1 MDLSRFKQQHKQFQE
16 MINRFKCDTPQ
27 HNTINREVYHTL
39 SPYKRAVDEYRNE
52 INAMGVYDDNEFDT
66 IFFYRLSRIV
76 SVAFVIADR
85 EGQLIIKV
93 GLITPNTP
101 QPNSETITMTYDN
114 YKVAINGF
122 NREVREMGYKGFK
135 NRYSLIKFKEIF
147 LKHFNK
153 EKAEATNF
161 KIEYAKPILESSIT
175 DEAIALKKA
184 KRAYNTKSNK
194 LIKANQ
200 EFREKVRAYEKELK
214 EELKI
219 DKLTKDTQTAQSNLY
234 DKNVEVLNK
243 LKSTY
248 SNDKRFTMSFSFET
262 VRKAF
267 NELINH

>member
-1 MDLSRFKQQHKQFQE
+1 MSQTRFKDQQKQFVE

-27 HNTINREVYHTL
+27 HDTIKREVYHTL

-52 INAMGVYDDNEFDT
+52 INAMGVYNDNEFDS
-66 IFFYRLSRIV
+66 IFFYRLDRTV

-85 EGQLIIKV
+85 EGALIIKV

-114 YKVAINGF
+114 YKAAINGF

-153 EKAEATNF
+153 DKAEQTNF
-161 KIEYAKPILESSIT
+161 KIEYAKSILEKSIT

-214 EELKI
+214 KELKI
-219 DKLTKDTQTAQSNLY
+219 DKLTKDTKKAQSNLH
-234 DKNVEVLNK
+234 DKNEEVLNK
-243 LKSTY
+243 LKETY
-248 SNDKRFTMSFSFET
+248 SNDTRFTMSFSFEA

-267 NELINH
+267 RELLNH